1 MKFFG
6 FLISLLAG
14 VTLAGKSDF
23 DKCHKLPKG
32 GSRRYTTPRTI
43 ERGNNQPEAI
53 NFLIDNRAT
62 LLEMFRRGNKENNVL
77 NNLILNNMHKLS
89 TFSYA
94 VDDIYMGQVFR
105 EGKQRFVN
113 MVEEG
118 QKIASKESTEFGQLW
133 RDNTQRL
140 TKTLRDVTYNNA
152 ILQKVGMDT
161 DFMMDLQKYAEDDTS
176 EGSQVYRQFINTH
189 GRSFISYIK
198 QNYSDLVKIQQH
210 IQNNLFTV
218 LKDEK
223 LKSGYRQLVNELP
236 LVYQFFNDNIDYI
249 MMANMENSLDEAV
262 AKDIMM
268 EIAKGQDPQIESM
281 INRNAKF
288 IKKLM
293 TQRAEKQMEE
303 KAVAKVMEKNAELK
317 AAAENEA
324 EFNRIVAERKKAG
337 QQITKEMEA
346 EIWNQV
352 KSKNKAAQ
360 EEQIGNQL
368 SKKDAKS
375 KPKKG
380 MTRYQHLSAIVSL
393 LPDELLETCADMVM
407 ASCPELDLMQIET
420 LQMKAIV
427 EEQPTNFLDQLIQE
441 LHDVCEMFGL
451 IDETKINTI
460 MTKNIDGE
468 EIEVDIYADDWMHG
482 EKVQWN

>member
-1 MKFFG
+1 
-6 FLISLLAG
+6 
-14 VTLAGKSDF
+14 
-23 DKCHKLPKG
+23 
-32 GSRRYTTPRTI
+32 
-43 ERGNNQPEAI
+43 
-53 NFLIDNRAT
+53 
-62 LLEMFRRGNKENNVL
+62 
-77 NNLILNNMHKLS
+77 
-89 TFSYA
+89 
-94 VDDIYMGQVFR
+94 
-105 EGKQRFVN
+105 
-113 MVEEG
+113 
-118 QKIASKESTEFGQLW
+118 
-133 RDNTQRL
+133 
-140 TKTLRDVTYNNA
+140 
-152 ILQKVGMDT
+152 
-161 DFMMDLQKYAEDDTS
+161 
-176 EGSQVYRQFINTH
+176 
-189 GRSFISYIK
+189 
-198 QNYSDLVKIQQH
+198 
-210 IQNNLFTV
+210 
-218 LKDEK
+218 
-223 LKSGYRQLVNELP
+223 
-236 LVYQFFNDNIDYI
+236 
-249 MMANMENSLDEAV
+249 
-262 AKDIMM
+262 
-268 EIAKGQDPQIESM
+268 
-281 INRNAKF
+281 
-288 IKKLM
+288 
-293 TQRAEKQMEE
+293 
-303 KAVAKVMEKNAELK
+303 
-317 AAAENEA
+317 
-324 EFNRIVAERKKAG
+324 
-337 QQITKEMEA
+337 MEA

>member
-1 MKFFG
+1 MK
-6 FLISLLAG
+6 LLGILTALVG
-14 VTLAGKSDF
+14 LTLAKGGDME
-23 DKCHKLPKG
+23 KCHKLSKG

-43 ERGNNQPEAI
+43 ERGNNQPAAI

-62 LLEMFRRGNKENNVL
+62 LLEMFRRGQKDNAMLE
-77 NNLILNNMHKLS
+77 NLILNNMHKLN
-89 TFSYA
+89 TFSFA

-105 EGKQRFVN
+105 EGRQKFVN
-113 MVEEG
+113 MVNEG

-152 ILQKVGMDT
+152 ILQKVGIDT
-161 DFMMDLQKYAEDDTS
+161 DFMADLQRFVEQDDS
-176 EGSQVYRQFINTH
+176 EGAAVYRQFINAH

-198 QNYSDLVKIQQH
+198 QNYNELIKVQTGIKDA
-210 IQNNLFTV
+210 LFTV

-223 LKSGYRQLVNELP
+223 VKSGYRQLVNELP

-249 MMANMENSLDEAV
+249 MMANMESSLDEAV
-262 AKDIMM
+262 ARDIMM
-268 EIAKGQDPQIESM
+268 EIAKGQDTQVESM
-281 INRNAKF
+281 INRNMKF

-303 KAVAKVMEKNAELK
+303 KAIAKVMEKNAELK
-317 AAAENEA
+317 AAADNEA
-324 EFNRIVAERKKAG
+324 EFNRILAEKKKAG
-337 QQITKEMEA
+337 EQITKEMEA
-346 EIWNQV
+346 KIWEQV
-352 KSKNKAAQ
+352 KADNKKKQ

-368 SKKDAKS
+368 EKKTAKN
-375 KPKKG
+375 KVKKG
-380 MTRYQHLSAIVSL
+380 LTRYQHLVAIVSL

-407 ASCPELDLMQIET
+407 QSCPELDLMQIDDV
-420 LQMKAIV
+420 QMKAIV
-427 EEQPTNFLDQLIQE
+427 EEQPANFLDQLIQE

-451 IDETKINTI
+451 IDDSKINTI

-482 EKVQWN
+482 EKVQW